1 LGDDDSRAM
10 GGHHVGGLV
19 SQQSGGQ
26 GQLIVQLQGVVAQV
40 LPITGNPVTIGRA
53 PDNTLVLP
61 LPLVSKY
68 HAELVFD
75 DPIWLI
81 TDLDS
86 QFGTFVAGVRLQPN
100 QPYPLLPG
108 LAVQVGPF
116 VITYRRD
123 NLETHEAQE
132 PVSAD
137 PEPMVLETQRQEEQP
152 LRAVLDSPLPDGT
165 AKYLRYLPVIFHG
178 GTFMNRFL
186 QIFEALWEPLEW
198 RQKHIA
204 MYFDPRTCPPE
215 MLNVISQ
222 WIGLTPDPRWS
233 EWRHR
238 RILLE
243 TAELQRW
250 RGTPY
255 TLSRMIEL
263 GTDLNA
269 KIEEDIG
276 EPFVFRVLLPRGTS
290 TQQVDIVRELIET
303 YKPAHTG
310 YQLEVDA

>member
-1 LGDDDSRAM
+1 M
-10 GGHHVGGLV
+10 
-19 SQQSGGQ
+19 GGQ

-40 LPITGNPVTIGRA
+40 LPITGDRVTIGRA

-61 LPLVSKY
+61 LPLVTKY
-68 HAELVFD
+68 HAELVYD
-75 DPIWLI
+75 ESVWLI

-116 VITYRRD
+116 VITYRR
-123 NLETHEAQE
+123 ETLATTATTEE
-132 PVSAD
+132 PVSAE
-137 PEPMVLETQRQEEQP
+137 PEPMVLETHLQEEQP
-152 LRAVLDSPLPDGT
+152 ARAVLPSPLPDGK
-165 AKYLRYLPVIFHG
+165 AKYLRYLPVIFHN

-215 MLNVISQ
+215 MLNVISK
-222 WIGLTPDPRWS
+222 WVGLTPDPRWS

-255 TLSRMIEL
+255 TLIRMIEL
-263 GTDLNA
+263 STDLNA

-276 EPFVFRVLLPRGTS
+276 EPFVFRVSLPRGTPN
-290 TQQVDIVRELIET
+290 QQVEIVRELIET

-310 YQLEVDA
+310 YRLEVEA

>member
-1 LGDDDSRAM
+1 
-10 GGHHVGGLV
+10 V
-19 SQQSGGQ
+19 SQRQ

-40 LPITGNPVTIGRA
+40 LPITEDRVTIGRA

-61 LPLVSKY
+61 LPLVTKY

-75 DPIWLI
+75 DATLLI

-108 LAVQVGPF
+108 LSVQVGPF
-116 VITYRRD
+116 VITYRRES
-123 NLETHEAQE
+123 LETFDTEE
-132 PVSAD
+132 PVSTE
-137 PEPMVLETQRQEEQP
+137 PEPMVLETQLEAEQP
-152 LRAVLDSPLPDGT
+152 DRDTFDSPLPEGT
-165 AKYLRYLPVIFHG
+165 AKYLRYLPVIFHN

-215 MLNVISQ
+215 MLNVISK
-222 WIGLTPDPRWS
+222 WVGLTPDPRWS

-255 TLSRMIEL
+255 TLTRMIEL
-263 GTDLNA
+263 STDLTA

-276 EPFVFRVLLPRGTS
+276 EPFVFRVTLPRGTS
-290 TQQVDIVRELIET
+290 KQHVEIVRELVET

-310 YQLEVDA
+310 YRLEVEA